1 MRGRL
6 VLGAHHHD
14 AFNAGIGGW
23 DVSKVTNMNDMF
35 HEAAAFD
42 GDIGAWDTSAVT
54 SMEDVFRG
62 ATVRAT
68 TQSRLWGTF

>member
-1 MRGRL
+1 M
-6 VLGAHHHD
+6 
-14 AFNAGIGGW
+14 
-23 DVSKVTNMNDMF
+23 SKVTNMNDMF